1 MGMAKKN
8 KVEEELNNPKG
19 IDMCEFESKYY
30 NKCAGCPKSIL
41 DMLFCRITSLN
52 YNQTKTIKLQE
63 LQNNLLNELLNV
75 MKEVKEKIEK
85 EKVV

>member
-1 MGMAKKN
+1 MAVKN

-19 IDMCEFESKYY
+19 INMCEFESKYY
-30 NKCAGCPKSIL
+30 NKCAECPKSIL

-63 LQNNLLNELLNV
+63 LQNQLLNELLIV
-75 MKEVKEKIEK
+75 MKEVNQKLDK